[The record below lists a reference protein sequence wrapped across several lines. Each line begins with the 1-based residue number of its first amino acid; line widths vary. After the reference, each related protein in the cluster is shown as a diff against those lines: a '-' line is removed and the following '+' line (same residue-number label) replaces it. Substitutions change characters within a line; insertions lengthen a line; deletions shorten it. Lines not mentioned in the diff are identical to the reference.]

1 MKNITLKNIAL
12 NSLLA
17 SAACVAVISPANA
30 APNNTVTASSN
41 TANAKQMPQHRDGM
55 ANYKSAMSQL
65 NLTSAQQAQM
75 TAMREVK
82 KVEYTNNRAQNKVKR
97 EQMSAQTQALVNAN
111 TLDTAALNRLADQH
125 AAQAKQRFIDRV
137 QSQQAFA
144 KILTAEQRTQLEQIK
159 AQRMAEGSHKARG
172 GYSRKG
178 A

>member
-1 MKNITLKNIAL
+1 
-12 NSLLA
+12 
-17 SAACVAVISPANA
+17 
-30 APNNTVTASSN
+30 
-41 TANAKQMPQHRDGM
+41 
-55 ANYKSAMSQL
+55 
-65 NLTSAQQAQM
+65 
-75 TAMREVK
+75 
-82 KVEYTNNRAQNKVKR
+82 
-97 EQMSAQTQALVNAN
+97 MSAQTQALVNAN